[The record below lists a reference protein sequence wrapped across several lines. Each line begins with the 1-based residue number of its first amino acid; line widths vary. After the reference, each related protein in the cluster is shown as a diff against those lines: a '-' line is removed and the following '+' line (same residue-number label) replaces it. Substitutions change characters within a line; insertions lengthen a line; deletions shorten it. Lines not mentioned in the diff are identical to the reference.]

1 MQSAVALISGL
12 IVMWS
17 IVVRYKTINSP
28 EFTENVRATIFAFSA
43 FAIGLLIADPTRA
56 TKAPDMI
63 SSHWLIWFFVIAPFF
78 IPTIYRVLHGYTL
91 ANAINFRYLRVAR
104 DWFMDHGINAVI
116 ILIVISIGLP
126 FIIEIFIGIL
136 REFVK
141 SFGWVVPIALFI
153 SFAVFLG
160 FIHAVLGSVLLGLN
174 IALIIT
180 HFFNTGALG
189 GFDLGTVFDLFEKVG
204 VSSTPAKWL
213 VMFSS
218 IALGVHSCTSLSD
231 LRDMVR
237 DLMSP

>member
-12 IVMWS
+12 IVVWS

-28 EFTENVRATIFAFSA
+28 EFTENARATIFAFSA

-63 SSHWLIWFFVIAPFF
+63 SSHWLIWFFVASPFF

-91 ANAINFRYLRVAR
+91 ANAINFRYLQVAKNWAMEHALR
-104 DWFMDHGINAVI
+104 TI
-116 ILIVISIGLP
+116 IIIVVLCYTVP
-126 FIIEIFIGIL
+126 FIVLPLIEVLESFG
-136 REFVK
+136 E

-160 FIHAVLGSVLLGLN
+160 FIHALLGSILLGLN

-180 HFFNTGALG
+180 HFFNTGAVG

-213 VMFSS
+213 VLFAS
-218 IALGVHSCTSLSD
+218 IVLGVHSCTSLSD

-237 DLMSP
+237 DLIS